1 MGYYQ
6 MHPFIRR
13 PAGFTRQ
20 EGNILMFF
28 IFVQL

>member
-13 PAGFTRQ
+13 PASALYAPLSYGSP
-20 EGNILMFF
+20 
-28 IFVQL
+28 